1 MFANSTAAAAASH
14 SHRSARPDQVWIRHN
29 RKPHFLIS
37 LLLPVFFPAAL
48 HALYS
53 TPLSAFVIVRS
64 TAKTAH
70 SLAMG

>member
-29 RKPHFLIS
+29 SKPHFLIS

-53 TPLSAFVIVRS
+53 TPLSNTMAAFAIVRS
-64 TAKTAH
+64 RKPH
-70 SLAMG
+70 IL